1 MRRRRGRGEG
11 SIFRRKDGLW
21 AATVTV
27 GRTGTGQR
35 IRKTVYGPTKAEVLD
50 GLLKLHGA
58 AASGLVVESGRLTV
72 AQFLERWLRDDVDPR
87 RAPETARRYRSAAE
101 LKIVPRIGGVLLAK
115 LTPLEIT
122 SMIRLLE
129 SSGESANNQWNAF
142 VVLRTA
148 LRWASA

>member
-1 MRRRRGRGEG
+1 
-11 SIFRRKDGLW
+11 
-21 AATVTV
+21 
-27 GRTGTGQR
+27 
-35 IRKTVYGPTKAEVLD
+35 
-50 GLLKLHGA
+50 
-58 AASGLVVESGRLTV
+58 
-72 AQFLERWLRDDVDPR
+72 
-87 RAPETARRYRSAAE
+87 
-101 LKIVPRIGGVLLAK
+101 VPRIGGVLLAK